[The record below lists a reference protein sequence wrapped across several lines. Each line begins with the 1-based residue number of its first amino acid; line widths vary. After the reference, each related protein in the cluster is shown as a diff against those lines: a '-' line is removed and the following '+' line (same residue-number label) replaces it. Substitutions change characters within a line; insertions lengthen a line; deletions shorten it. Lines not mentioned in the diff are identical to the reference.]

1 MDGEEL
7 YDLMQN
13 SSDHFGF
20 QEMLNKEQLSILRQY
35 MERAQFDKAE
45 DITKQLQEY
54 IEENPEMNRN
64 VTPFFRVKVLR
75 KTIMCY

>member
-1 MDGEEL
+1 
-7 YDLMQN
+7 MQN

-75 KTIMCY
+75 KTFVLLMCL